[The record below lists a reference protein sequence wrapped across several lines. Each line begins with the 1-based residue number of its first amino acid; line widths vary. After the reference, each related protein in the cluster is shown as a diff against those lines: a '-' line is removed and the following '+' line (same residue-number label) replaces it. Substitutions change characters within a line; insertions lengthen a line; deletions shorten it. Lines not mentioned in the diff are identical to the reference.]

1 VFKNELVYKF
11 GAWRELIPDTC
22 NPARK
27 VKCVTI
33 SDYEPRVITPEEA
46 HKVWSRLAQ
55 PENTLVLLV
64 AVTGLRISEALGLKW
79 SDIDPKAELIHVRRS
94 WTMDREGRPKSRA
107 SRQRCLVWNYSPSIS
122 KSGAV
127 SLRMPAMTTGFSPLF
142 GTRGRLRVAGAFWL
156 PTT

>member
-1 VFKNELVYKF
+1 V
-11 GAWRELIPDTC
+11 
-22 NPARK
+22 
-27 VKCVTI
+27 I
-33 SDYEPRVITPEEA
+33 SPEEA

-94 WTMDREGRPKSRA
+94 WTMDREGKPKSRA
-107 SRQRCLVWNYSPSIS
+107 SRAAVPCVEMLASIW

-127 SLRMPAMTTGFSPLF
+127 SPHMPAIRLGFPVRRNKGKTPRSGSILV
-142 GTRGRLRVAGAFWL
+142 TDYLKKAAYEAGC
-156 PTT
+156 